1 MPGTW
6 RVPVSRQSHSRAPS
20 GKILASLKGRY
31 PSTSMCPQERCEMRG
46 ELSSVWRMFLSA
58 AEAKSVS
65 PTRALCRLLNVTNL
79 DRKPELGRYSGMW
92 AESQNED
99 QSP

>member
-1 MPGTW
+1 
-6 RVPVSRQSHSRAPS
+6 
-20 GKILASLKGRY
+20 
-31 PSTSMCPQERCEMRG
+31 MRG

-99 QSP
+99 QSPLAQGALVRTATFSAA